1 MFLARAGRSW
11 ALAAV
16 PGASYSMRPISS
28 ACDDGSNKAR
38 SERNRQ
44 ALQHGVGLIPLSS
57 FLLED
62 SAHTPLGAR
71 TRTVPAA
78 RGAVWLATSSCR
90 ATVTDTCGHS
100 PRTLTQPAHVCPLSP
115 GSIVRGPTC

>member
-1 MFLARAGRSW
+1 
-11 ALAAV
+11 
-16 PGASYSMRPISS
+16 MRPISS

-62 SAHTPLGAR
+62 SAHT
-71 TRTVPAA
+71 AA
-78 RGAVWLATSSCR
+78 RGAVWLATLSCR
-90 ATVTDTCGHS
+90 APVTDTFAPS
-100 PRTLTQPAHVCPLSP
+100 PRTLTQAHSRVSTEPRLDC
-115 GSIVRGPTC
+115 

>member
-62 SAHTPLGAR
+62 SAHTRRWGHALCWPR
-71 TRTVPAA
+71 A
-78 RGAVWLATSSCR
+78 RGAVWLATLSCP
-90 ATVTDTCGHS
+90 APVTDTFAPS
-100 PRTLTQPAHVCPLSP
+100 PRTLTQAHSRVSTEPRLDC
-115 GSIVRGPTC
+115 